1 MSNIYKCE
9 YCIFL
14 SSRKYNVKRHCLL
27 VHNKEYNV
35 NNVKTH
41 DVIKDDRCGIKDDI
55 DVIEDDIYNIKDI
68 SNTILNNSTH
78 DITNIVSN
86 NNFIRDN
93 HINTSKSSIN
103 INSSNTST
111 NIKCPSCYLCF
122 KKQRYLTLHIP
133 KCKKI
138 NNPHECGICHKLF
151 ASKDSKNR
159 HMKQCKN
166 TQIILFNNS
175 KNSET
180 EHNIDTNLNNSN
192 NTTDNNKP
200 SIHIHNQ
207 QNIENQTNNTIIQNT
222 INIIAYKE
230 DDTIQFL
237 NDHITAEDLTKIFDG
252 RTTVDAFRKYTQLLM
267 QRPENRLVKKT
278 NSRSNCSQ
286 VFTEDQKWESR
297 LDKEVYPK
305 LACEIAN
312 NNWDRIRFVV
322 DELKMNKKM
331 LSHVLDD
338 LEMLASGETA
348 EDLNNYKK
356 VISILKLFI
365 VDMTR
370 GEDI

>member
-1 MSNIYKCE
+1 MLYYRVGMSNIYKCE

-27 VHNKEYNV
+27 VHNKEYN
-35 NNVKTH
+35 NNSIKTQNG
-41 DVIKDDRCGIKDDI
+41 IKDDICGIKDDI
-55 DVIEDDIYNIKDI
+55 NVIEDDIYNIKDI

-78 DITNIVSN
+78 DITNNVSNTNIYITDNISN
-86 NNFIRDN
+86 NNTN
-93 HINTSKSSIN
+93 INTSI
-103 INSSNTST
+103 

-166 TQIILFNNS
+166 TQVILFNNT
-175 KNSET
+175 KNTDSV
-180 EHNIDTNLNNSN
+180 HNINNNSN
-192 NTTDNNKP
+192 NTNDKP

-365 VDMTR
+365 VDMTHE
-370 GEDI
+370 EDI

>member
-1 MSNIYKCE
+1 MSSIYKCDF
-9 YCIFL
+9 CTFL
-14 SSRKYNVKRHCLL
+14 STRKFNVQRHCIQ
-27 VHNKEYNV
+27 VHNKEYNEHTK
-35 NNVKTH
+35 NIYSG
-41 DVIKDDRCGIKDDI
+41 IKDDIGDIKDDICGIKDDI
-55 DVIEDDIYNIKDI
+55 GGIKDD
-68 SNTILNNSTH
+68 SNCIY
-78 DITNIVSN
+78 SN
-86 NNFIRDN
+86 NAHCSTIM
-93 HINTSKSSIN
+93 IQN
-103 INSSNTST
+103 IQL
-111 NIKCPSCYLCF
+111 KCPTCYLCF

-159 HMKQCKN
+159 HMKVCKL
-166 TQIILFNNS
+166 TQVTLFNNTTKS
-175 KNSET
+175 
-180 EHNIDTNLNNSN
+180 TNEN
-192 NTTDNNKP
+192 NTTINNINGP
-200 SIHIHNQ
+200 TSIQNIHTQ
-207 QNIENQTNNTIIQNT
+207 QNIENQTIIQNT

-237 NDHITAEDLTKIFDG
+237 NDHISAEDLTKIFDG
-252 RTTVDAFRKYTQLLM
+252 HTTVDAFRKYTQLLM
-267 QRPENRLVKKT
+267 QRPENRLIKKT

-312 NNWDRIRFVV
+312 NNWDRIRLVL

-331 LSHVLDD
+331 VHHILND
-338 LEMLASGETA
+338 LEMLASGDTA

-356 VISILKLFI
+356 IISILKLFI

>member
-1 MSNIYKCE
+1 MSSIYKCE
-9 YCIFL
+9 YCAFL
-14 SSRKYNVKRHCLL
+14 STRKFNVQRHCLM
-27 VHNKEYNV
+27 VHNKDFIE
-35 NNVKTH
+35 NNVKCQNG
-41 DVIKDDRCGIKDDI
+41 IKDDMCGIKDDMDGI
-55 DVIEDDIYNIKDI
+55 KDDMGGIKDI
-68 SNTILNNSTH
+68 SNSNYLNIAQCNTIIVQNN
-78 DITNIVSN
+78 I
-86 NNFIRDN
+86 
-93 HINTSKSSIN
+93 
-103 INSSNTST
+103 
-111 NIKCPSCYLCF
+111 IKCPTCYLCF

-138 NNPHECGICHKLF
+138 NNPHECGVCHKLF

-159 HMKQCKN
+159 HMKICKT
-166 TQIILFNNS
+166 TQVTLFEN
-175 KNSET
+175 KQEERPHIT
-180 EHNIDTNLNNSN
+180 TNINGPT
-192 NTTDNNKP
+192 
-200 SIHIHNQ
+200 SIQNIQTQ
-207 QNIENQTNNTIIQNT
+207 QNIENQTIIQNT
-222 INIIAYKE
+222 INIITYKE

-237 NDHITAEDLTKIFDG
+237 NDHISAEDLTKIFDG

-331 LSHVLDD
+331 LSHILDD
-338 LEMLASGETA
+338 LEMLASGDTA

-356 VISILKLFI
+356 IISILKLFI
-365 VDMTR
+365 IDMTR
-370 GEDI
+370 GDEEN